1 MEPSLRSNARTG
13 VARLPV
19 VARSQPAFSSGSSFG
34 CAECSPFG
42 GDCLTC
48 ATCESKVTHIM
59 AKTITTVRELRG
71 SFPKVKKIVE
81 TEGAVIVSDHGE
93 PKYLLTLYTP
103 PPKRPPLRKDYVARL
118 KKFQPQ
124 PMSASAAKAL
134 HDENR
139 GDR

>member
-1 MEPSLRSNARTG
+1 ML
-13 VARLPV
+13 
-19 VARSQPAFSSGSSFG
+19 
-34 CAECSPFG
+34 
-42 GDCLTC
+42 
-48 ATCESKVTHIM
+48 
-59 AKTITTVRELRG
+59 KTTTTVRELRG

-103 PPKRPPLRKDYVARL
+103 PPKRAAHSKDYMARL
-118 KKFQPQ
+118 KKFQPHS
-124 PMSASAAKAL
+124 MSAGAAKAL

>member
-1 MEPSLRSNARTG
+1 MPS
-13 VARLPV
+13 
-19 VARSQPAFSSGSSFG
+19 
-34 CAECSPFG
+34 
-42 GDCLTC
+42 
-48 ATCESKVTHIM
+48 
-59 AKTITTVRELRG
+59 ITTVRELRG

-81 TEGAVIVSDHGE
+81 SEGSVIVSDHGE

-103 PPKRPPLRKDYVARL
+103 PPKRKAPAKDYLARL

-124 PMSASAAKAL
+124 PMSAAATKAI

>member
-1 MEPSLRSNARTG
+1 
-13 VARLPV
+13 
-19 VARSQPAFSSGSSFG
+19 
-34 CAECSPFG
+34 
-42 GDCLTC
+42 
-48 ATCESKVTHIM
+48 M
-59 AKTITTVRELRG
+59 AKSTTTIRELRG

-81 TEGAVIVSDHGE
+81 AEGAVIVSDRGE

-103 PPKRPPLRKDYVARL
+103 SPRRASRPKDYLARL

-124 PMSASAAKAL
+124 PMSAVAAQSL

>member
-1 MEPSLRSNARTG
+1 
-13 VARLPV
+13 
-19 VARSQPAFSSGSSFG
+19 
-34 CAECSPFG
+34 
-42 GDCLTC
+42 
-48 ATCESKVTHIM
+48 M
-59 AKTITTVRELRG
+59 AKPVTTVRELRG
-71 SFPKVKKIVE
+71 SFPKVKKLVE

-103 PPKRPPLRKDYVARL
+103 PSRKAPAPKDYMARL

-124 PMSASAAKAL
+124 PMSAAAARSL